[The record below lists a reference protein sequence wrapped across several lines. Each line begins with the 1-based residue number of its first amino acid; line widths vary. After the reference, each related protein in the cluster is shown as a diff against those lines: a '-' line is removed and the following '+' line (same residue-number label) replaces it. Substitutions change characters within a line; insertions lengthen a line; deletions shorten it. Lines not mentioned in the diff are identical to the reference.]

1 MYRTQRRVWAI
12 PSLWGIMFLAA
23 FVGAP
28 ADSDAKQCRKGQ
40 PCGNSCISWN
50 KVCRSGSGSSYSSSY
65 RSTPSPAP
73 VPTSVSAPTAPSRL
87 MSAPVAPAAVAAPP
101 SQATQTRRLV
111 KVDAAVFEW
120 PEHDA
125 PVLGM
130 ITAKST
136 VVEYRRHKG
145 WIRITPEN
153 ARSEW
158 MPITVLAN

>member
-1 MYRTQRRVWAI
+1 MQKLGAFKRWINLFAI
-12 PSLWGIMFLAA
+12 LGLALVISTPST
-23 FVGAP
+23 VE
-28 ADSDAKQCRKGQ
+28 AKQCRKGQ

-65 RSTPSPAP
+65 RSTPSSAPAP
-73 VPTSVSAPTAPSRL
+73 ASVSAPTAPSRL
-87 MSAPVAPAAVAAPP
+87 MSAPVVPAAVAAPV
-101 SQATQTRRLV
+101 SQAAQTRHLV
-111 KVDAAVFEW
+111 NVDAAVFEW

-125 PVLGM
+125 PVLGV
-130 ITAKST
+130 IAAKST

>member
-1 MYRTQRRVWAI
+1 MRRFAGPGFLGFLCALAFMVV
-12 PSLWGIMFLAA
+12 PSESA
-23 FVGAP
+23 
-28 ADSDAKQCRKGQ
+28 AKQCRKGQ

-65 RSTPSPAP
+65 RSTPSSAP
-73 VPTSVSAPTAPSRL
+73 VPASVSAPTAPSRL
-87 MSAPVAPAAVAAPP
+87 MSAPAAVAAPP
-101 SQATQTRRLV
+101 LQAAQTRHLV

-125 PVLGM
+125 PVLGV
-130 ITAKST
+130 IAAKST